1 MYRFRRIPEN
11 KLSCTITFKCKM
23 PSLYVSHDDTLY
35 QDRQKYDRTSCF
47 SVFKAQ
53 VEGQTCD
60 LWDVWSGQ
68 SLCVV
73 SAAAQHLCYLS
84 LHKQQL
90 SLHLLQLLLDPER
103 ERG

>member
-1 MYRFRRIPEN
+1 MC
-11 KLSCTITFKCKM
+11 LMMTHT
-23 PSLYVSHDDTLY
+23 VS
-35 QDRQKYDRTSCF
+35 RQAKYDRTSCF
-47 SVFKAQ
+47 GVFKAQ
-53 VEGQTCD
+53 AEGQTCD

-90 SLHLLQLLLDPER
+90 SLHLLQLLLDPESESFIWVR
-103 ERG
+103 FSEVVETRWIRDL